1 MKINRITDALGSISD
16 EFSREAIEEFETKSV
31 KIDNTVS
38 EEKPRVIREEKS
50 RKAPFVIALAGI
62 CAAAAV
68 ALPLVLKNTGRSNIV
83 APESL
88 VGAADSGSGALDEKA
103 ETKVPDNI
111 ILQMKLPQTAPSEL
125 PAVKLTLKQWSREEA
140 KKLFFNG
147 KEITLEK
154 ENDSEYYPNQ
164 KLYNCATDDE
174 IVILEPGSF
183 SYWNKAALDGDFKYG
198 SVYSYRCDDCTL
210 IDDNYA
216 SDKELS
222 AFSKSDAKKLA
233 DEMIDKIGIKNLGEP
248 KIIAVTADAANKIL
262 ERYSEWIPG
271 GGKEKD
277 TAEPFTNTP
286 WTENEEAY
294 ILRYPQVFENTEL
307 TMNGIPYIRLDGGNG
322 VTHDSGVVVYVAK
335 DKVLRLDANQIYDE
349 SYEKGENV
357 SVNCGAQQALDVF
370 KDYLSYQTWEKTVKY
385 YNCKLTY
392 VPYNSTNNELTVW
405 YKPAWEFA
413 GYRMPA
419 EVWDEGLD
427 RTLQTGQEYQY
438 VYADTGRIHVTNI
451 GDDLTIPE
459 GSNIVAK
466 VEKLKVS
473 MNGDEISAVPDDV
486 NPNVNFV
493 TFKFDSN
500 KNDKFGI
507 VVNPDGTFELFEGDV
522 VSKESI
528 IDNIPD
534 DSFGYMVIFN
544 NPGWEARC
552 SEYKI
557 DKPID
562 RNSSTIIGNN
572 GVYTV
577 QFWLSYNNDIQN
589 IENKMLT
596 PGHGGALK
604 IYDNGNGTY
613 SAVLVTQAKSSVPP
627 QN

>member
-1 MKINRITDALGSISD
+1 MKINRISESMGLISD
-16 EFSREAIEEFETKSV
+16 EISQRAIESFEKKPEKSNS
-31 KIDNTVS
+31 IS
-38 EEKPRVIREEKS
+38 AEKPRVIREEKS
-50 RKAPFVIALAGI
+50 RKAPIIIVLAGL

-68 ALPLVLKNTGRSNIV
+68 ALPFALKNAGKNEIV
-83 APESL
+83 ASENLS
-88 VGAADSGSGALDEKA
+88 GAADSISESIPDEKI
-103 ETKVPDNI
+103 TQKVRDNI
-111 ILQMKLPQTAPSEL
+111 ILQMNLPQTAPSEL
-125 PAVKLTLKQWSREEA
+125 PAVKLTLKKWNCEQT
-140 KKLFFNG
+140 KKLFFDG

-154 ENDSEYYPNQ
+154 DFNSDYYPNQ

-174 IVILEPGSF
+174 IVILEPGRF
-183 SYWNKAALDGDFKYG
+183 SYWNKAALDGEFKYG
-198 SVYSYRCDDCTL
+198 SVYGYRCDDCTL

-222 AFSKSDAKKLA
+222 AFSRADAKKLA
-233 DEMIDKIGIKNLGEP
+233 DEMIDKIGITNLGEP

-277 TAEPFTNTP
+277 TAEPFAYTP

-307 TMNGIPYIRLDGGNG
+307 TMNGVPYIRLDGGNG

-335 DKVLRLDANQIYDE
+335 DKVLRIDANQIYDE

-370 KDYLSYQTWEKTVKY
+370 KDYLSYQNWEKTVKY

-392 VPYNSTNNELTVW
+392 VPYNSSNDALTVW

-413 GYRMPA
+413 GYRMPV
-419 EVWDEGLD
+419 EIWDTGLD

-451 GDDLTIPE
+451 GDDLAIPE
-459 GSNIVAK
+459 GSSIAAK

-507 VVNPDGTFELFEGDV
+507 VVNPDGTFELFEGDDV
-522 VSKESI
+522 TEKRI
-528 IDNIPD
+528 IDNIPE
-534 DSFGYMVIFN
+534 DSFGYMVAFN
-544 NPGWEARC
+544 TPGWEWKC
-552 SEYKI
+552 SEFDYNN
-557 DKPID
+557 PIYRD
-562 RNSSTIIGNN
+562 ISDYGVIN
-572 GVYTV
+572 GYYTL
-577 QFWLSYNNDIQN
+577 QFWTSNTNEIKD
-589 IENKMLT
+589 IENKLN
-596 PGHGGALK
+596 GVFK
-604 IYDNGNGTY
+604 IYYNGNGTY
-613 SAVLVTQAKSSVPP
+613 SAVMVTQAESSVPP